1 MPSFSTSSTI
11 GAIDRNLPGLRR
23 LRRDLADTATGSG
36 TPTDVVVIGDSI
48 TRGFNAGA
56 DKSWTRVFR
65 AELKRLYGF
74 PAGGIGHRISNSNE
88 YEPTTFAYA
97 GTAANV
103 TGIGPGGLATNLPY
117 SAVQANSAAIAITA
131 DRYLIHYLPQNTFGA
146 SRLSIVDSVAGSLG
160 GGLATFDGSLPAFGS
175 RSAVYNTG
183 ALGASVARTVTLA
196 TFTDASFTTGL
207 NVAGCYVLSGEG
219 AGDLRVWNMG
229 RFGAFTSS
237 FLTSRSWTDLGAAL
251 GAAGVIIATGT
262 NDGASTY
269 AGSLRSVV
277 AQVVAQYA
285 AVSAL
290 APSIVIVPPPAN
302 GLRSASDGAA
312 MRLAAYA
319 VASEYGAAVFDWQT
333 VFGVTSGGDPLSL
346 TTDGTHPNNRGHRMI
361 GEALARFVFSGGL
374 T

>member
-146 SRLSIVDSVAGSLG
+146 SRLSSAAFKVSIAK
-160 GGLATFDGSLPAFGS
+160 TTITAFGY
-175 RSAVYNTG
+175 RC
-183 ALGASVARTVTLA
+183 L
-196 TFTDASFTTGL
+196 
-207 NVAGCYVLSGEG
+207 LSIFGKIKQNFF
-219 AGDLRVWNMG
+219 DLFHHCSDWN
-229 RFGAFTSS
+229 
-237 FLTSRSWTDLGAAL
+237 
-251 GAAGVIIATGT
+251 
-262 NDGASTY
+262 
-269 AGSLRSVV
+269 
-277 AQVVAQYA
+277 
-285 AVSAL
+285 
-290 APSIVIVPPPAN
+290 
-302 GLRSASDGAA
+302 
-312 MRLAAYA
+312 
-319 VASEYGAAVFDWQT
+319 
-333 VFGVTSGGDPLSL
+333 
-346 TTDGTHPNNRGHRMI
+346 
-361 GEALARFVFSGGL
+361 
-374 T
+374 